1 MAAAKLTT
9 IFIGANSTFT
19 QFWHGF
25 GDRQAVA
32 FSVVVT
38 GLPAPGVL
46 NPLGKVRL
54 TQTDTLRHVTG
65 TIGRFIVVQNL
76 AGFNPVSVDI
86 LVLTESF

>member
-1 MAAAKLTT
+1 MAAKKLTT
-9 IFIGANSTFT
+9 IFIQANSTFT

-32 FSVVVT
+32 ISVVVT
-38 GLPAPGVL
+38 GTSAPGVL

-54 TQTDTLRHVTG
+54 TQSDTLRHVTG

-76 AGFNPVSVDI
+76 APFNPASVDI
-86 LVLTESF
+86 LLLSESF

>member
-9 IFIGANSTFT
+9 IFIDSNSTFT

-25 GDRQAVA
+25 GDREAVA
-32 FSVVVT
+32 ISVVVT

-54 TQTDTLRHVTG
+54 TQSDTLRHVDG

-76 AGFNPVSVDI
+76 APFNPASVDI
-86 LVLTESF
+86 LLLTQTF

>member
-1 MAAAKLTT
+1 MAAVKLTT
-9 IFIGANSTFT
+9 IFIEANSTFT

-32 FSVVVT
+32 FSVVVR
-38 GLPAPGVL
+38 GLSAPGVP

-65 TIGRFIVVQNL
+65 TIGRFIVVQ
-76 AGFNPVSVDI
+76 
-86 LVLTESF
+86 TESF